1 MTEAQRYPAHVFY
14 SEEDE
19 GFIALAPDLP
29 GCSAFGDTQ
38 EEAVTELRDAIVAW
52 QRAARSAGN
61 AVPEPSQPPSIAG
74 KPKTNPV
81 S

>member
-1 MTEAQRYPAHVFY
+1 LNEAQRYPAQVFF

-19 GFIALAPDLP
+19 GFIAVAPDLP

-38 EEAVTELRDAIVAW
+38 EQALAELRDAIVAW
-52 QRAARSAGN
+52 QLAAERAGN
-61 AVPEPSQPPSIAG
+61 PIPAPSRPAFPAG
-74 KPKTNPV
+74 RPQFDPA

>member
-19 GFIALAPDLP
+19 GFIAIAPDLP

-38 EEAVTELRDAIVAW
+38 EEAVGELRDAIVAW
-52 QRAARSAGN
+52 QMAARQAGN
-61 AVPEPSQPPSIAG
+61 PVPEPSQPSSWARRAEMSSA
-74 KPKTNPV
+74 K
-81 S
+81 

>member
-19 GFIALAPDLP
+19 GFIAVAPDLP

-38 EEAVTELRDAIVAW
+38 EEAVGELRDAIVAW
-52 QRAARSAGN
+52 QIAARNAGN
-61 AVPEPSQPPSIAG
+61 PIPEPSKPVRLAG
-74 KPKTNPV
+74 KIEPNPA

>member
-19 GFIALAPDLP
+19 GFIAIAPDLP

-38 EEAVTELRDAIVAW
+38 EEAVGELRDAIVAW
-52 QRAARSAGN
+52 QIAARNAGN
-61 AVPEPSQPPSIAG
+61 PVPEPSKPGPATG
-74 KPKTNPV
+74 KTELNPA

>member
-1 MTEAQRYPAHVFY
+1 VTEAQRYPAHVFY

-19 GFIALAPDLP
+19 GFIAIAPDLP

-38 EEAVTELRDAIVAW
+38 EEAVGELRDAIAAW
-52 QRAARSAGN
+52 QIAARNAGN
-61 AVPEPSQPPSIAG
+61 PVPEPS
-74 KPKTNPV
+74 KPVLARDKIETNPA